1 MYLPFNDARR
11 LRKSDSDIAVS
22 YTLVDGPAAPYPERM
37 PYSDDELNAN
47 ENAPAEDPGIFVKT
61 QVNEWFFDSRIELGN
76 SNSCIAF

>member
-11 LRKSDSDIAVS
+11 LRKSDTDIAVS
-22 YTLVDGPAAPYPERM
+22 YMLVDGPEAPYPERM

-61 QVNEWFFDSRIELGN
+61 KVNE
-76 SNSCIAF
+76 